1 MKKSVILAILG
12 LAAGIVSTYGAG
24 VILLDTY
31 ESSGPLITLGHTP
44 IDGSL
49 GFTVGLYYAPGD
61 VTGLITSDPAGFAD
75 PSTLG
80 GGLVPGTGPGSTASF
95 IPAIYGFPGTFFAT
109 TTFLCQPTGAPG
121 AIYTFEV
128 VAYNGADYL
137 NSTIRGHS
145 APFTLATS
153 DPGSYLPVAVGTAMQ
168 GFDIGV
174 IPEPTALALAGPGAA
189 MLLAFGRRQ
198 QA

>member
-80 GGLVPGTGPGSTASF
+80 GGLVPGTGPGSQRVLSRPSTAS
-95 IPAIYGFPGTFFAT
+95 PVKFFAT
-109 TTFLCQPTGAPG
+109 TTFLCQPTGAYRG
-121 AIYTFEV
+121 
-128 VAYNGADYL
+128 NLYL
-137 NSTIRGHS
+137 
-145 APFTLATS
+145 
-153 DPGSYLPVAVGTAMQ
+153 
-168 GFDIGV
+168 
-174 IPEPTALALAGPGAA
+174 
-189 MLLAFGRRQ
+189 
-198 QA
+198 